1 MRPDEIVLLAQSA
14 RIGILVGSM
23 RPKEDAQRLY
33 QAIRRLGADGLQVRM
48 SYWPE
53 GQLAI
58 VNRQIGQIT
67 ESLDA
72 KAPAIPADEE
82 KGPDL

>member
-33 QAIRRLGADGLQVRM
+33 QAIRRLGVDGLQVRM

-53 GQLAI
+53 AELVV
-58 VNRQIGQIT
+58 VNKQIG
-67 ESLDA
+67 EKDA
-72 KAPAIPADEE
+72 REGE
-82 KGPDL
+82 